1 MKIATIIST
10 ILLVIW
16 VILTM
21 VVMWTDELDTTLYI
35 KLSVSMGIVVV
46 AILGNALGGPEFP
59 YKGSTNAIAIP
70 TVMTPESR
78 ARAPPGPLVF
88 SRRTQKCSWF

>member
-21 VVMWTDELDTTLYI
+21 VMMWTDELAGTLYV
-35 KLSVSMGIVVV
+35 KLSITMAIVIVST
-46 AILGNALGGPEFP
+46 ILIALALRE
-59 YKGSTNAIAIP
+59 YGSEKKLKDHNY
-70 TVMTPESR
+70 
-78 ARAPPGPLVF
+78 LD
-88 SRRTQKCSWF
+88 

>member
-21 VVMWTDELDTTLYI
+21 IVMWTDELDGTLYV
-35 KLSVSMGIVVV
+35 KLSVTIGIVVV
-46 AILGNALGGPEFP
+46 STILIALALREYGTEKKLKDHN
-59 YKGSTNAIAIP
+59 Y
-70 TVMTPESR
+70 
-78 ARAPPGPLVF
+78 LD
-88 SRRTQKCSWF
+88 

>member
-21 VVMWTDELDTTLYI
+21 IVMWTDELDTTLYI
-35 KLSVSMGIVVV
+35 KLSVSMGVVVV
-46 AILGNALGGPEFP
+46 ATILIALALRE
-59 YKGSTNAIAIP
+59 YGSEKKLKDHNY
-70 TVMTPESR
+70 
-78 ARAPPGPLVF
+78 LD
-88 SRRTQKCSWF
+88 

>member
-21 VVMWTDELDTTLYI
+21 VVMWTDELETTLYI
-35 KLSVSMGIVVV
+35 KLSISMGIIVV
-46 AILGNALGGPEFP
+46 ATILIALALRE
-59 YKGSTNAIAIP
+59 YGSEKKLKDHNY
-70 TVMTPESR
+70 
-78 ARAPPGPLVF
+78 LD
-88 SRRTQKCSWF
+88 

>member
-21 VVMWTDELDTTLYI
+21 VVMWTDELDPTLYI
-35 KLSVSMGIVVV
+35 KISISMGIVVLA
-46 AILGNALGGPEFP
+46 AILIALALRQ
-59 YKGSTNAIAIP
+59 YGSEKKLKDHNY
-70 TVMTPESR
+70 
-78 ARAPPGPLVF
+78 LD
-88 SRRTQKCSWF
+88 

>member
-21 VVMWTDELDTTLYI
+21 AVMWTDQLDTTLYI
-35 KLSVSMGIVVV
+35 KLSVSMGIIVV
-46 AILGNALGGPEFP
+46 AAILIALALKQ
-59 YKGSTNAIAIP
+59 YGSEKKLKDHNY
-70 TVMTPESR
+70 
-78 ARAPPGPLVF
+78 LD
-88 SRRTQKCSWF
+88 

>member
-21 VVMWTDELDTTLYI
+21 VVMWTDELDSTLYV
-35 KLSVSMGIVVV
+35 KLSITIGILVV
-46 AILGNALGGPEFP
+46 ATILIALALRE
-59 YKGSTNAIAIP
+59 YGSEKKLKDHNY
-70 TVMTPESR
+70 
-78 ARAPPGPLVF
+78 LD
-88 SRRTQKCSWF
+88 

>member
-35 KLSVSMGIVVV
+35 KLSITIGIVVG
-46 AILGNALGGPEFP
+46 ATILIALALRE
-59 YKGSTNAIAIP
+59 YGS
-70 TVMTPESR
+70 EKK
-78 ARAPPGPLVF
+78 L
-88 SRRTQKCSWF
+88 KDHDYLD

>member
-21 VVMWTDELDTTLYI
+21 VVMWTDELGSGMYI
-35 KLSVSMGIVVV
+35 KLSITMGIVVV
-46 AILGNALGGPEFP
+46 VTILIALALRE
-59 YKGSTNAIAIP
+59 YGSEKKLKDHNY
-70 TVMTPESR
+70 
-78 ARAPPGPLVF
+78 LD
-88 SRRTQKCSWF
+88 